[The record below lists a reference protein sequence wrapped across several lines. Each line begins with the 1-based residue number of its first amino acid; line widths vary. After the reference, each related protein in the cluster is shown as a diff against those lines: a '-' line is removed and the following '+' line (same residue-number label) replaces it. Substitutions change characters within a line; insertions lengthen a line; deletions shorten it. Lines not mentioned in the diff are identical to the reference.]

1 MLNQTNSMN
10 TETWIESIISKNTE
24 NKNMKILFSIIMI
37 FLGSLLLIAS
47 AKIKVP
53 LYPVPMTLQP
63 LAVLMIAML
72 FGRKLATLTVGLY
85 ILKGIIGLPVFAFGG
100 GLMYLMGPTGGFIL
114 GFFVSAFLVGYLADC
129 GWGRKISLSIISMLI
144 GMAVIYILGIFQLAL
159 LKGFNFALLEGF
171 YPFLL
176 GDLYKLLLAGIITPY
191 IWKFLNN

>member
-1 MLNQTNSMN
+1 MLHQTNTINSD
-10 TETWIESIISKNTE
+10 TWIGNIISKITE
-24 NKNMKILFSIIMI
+24 DINIKILFTIITV
-37 FLGSLLLIAS
+37 FLASLLLIAS

-85 ILKGIIGLPVFAFGG
+85 IFKGIIGLPVFAFGG

-114 GFFVSAFLVGYLADC
+114 GFFASAFVVGYLADR

-144 GMAVIYILGIFQLAL
+144 GMAIIYILGIFQLAF
-159 LKGFNFALLEGF
+159 LKGFNFALLKGF

-176 GDLYKLLLAGIITPY
+176 GDFYKLLLAGIITPY
-191 IWKFLNN
+191 IWKLSK

>member
-1 MLNQTNSMN
+1 MLYQSNTINSN
-10 TETWIESIISKNTE
+10 TWIGNIISKITE
-24 NKNMKILFSIIMI
+24 DINIKILFTIITV
-37 FLGSLLLIAS
+37 FLASLLLIAS

-85 ILKGIIGLPVFAFGG
+85 IFKGIIGLPVFAFGG

-114 GFFVSAFLVGYLADC
+114 GFFASAFVVGYLADR

-144 GMAVIYILGIFQLAL
+144 GMAIIYILGIFQLAF
-159 LKGFNFALLEGF
+159 LKGFNFALLKGF

-176 GDLYKLLLAGIITPY
+176 GDFYKLLLAGIITPY
-191 IWKFLNN
+191 IWKISK

>member
-1 MLNQTNSMN
+1 MLNHLNAMN
-10 TETWIESIISKNTE
+10 TETWLGNLINKNTE
-24 NKNMKILFSIIMI
+24 NKNLKILFSIITV

-72 FGRKLATLTVGLY
+72 FGGKLATLTVGLY
-85 ILKGIIGLPVFAFGG
+85 IFKGIIGLPVFAFGG

-114 GFFVSAFLVGYLADC
+114 GFFVSAFIVGHLADR
-129 GWGRKISLSIISMLI
+129 GWGKKVLLSIISMLI
-144 GMAVIYILGIFQLAL
+144 GMLVIYSLGIFQLAL
-159 LKGFNFALLEGF
+159 LKGFNFALLKGF

-176 GDLYKLLLAGIITPY
+176 GDFYKLLLAGIITPY
-191 IWKFLNN
+191 IWKISK

>member
-1 MLNQTNSMN
+1 MLYQTNTINSD
-10 TETWIESIISKNTE
+10 TWIGNIISKITE
-24 NKNMKILFSIIMI
+24 DINIKILFTIITV
-37 FLGSLLLIAS
+37 FSASLLLIVS

-85 ILKGIIGLPVFAFGG
+85 IFKGIIGLPVFAFGG

-114 GFFVSAFLVGYLADC
+114 GFFASAFVVGYLADR

-144 GMAVIYILGIFQLAL
+144 GMAIIYILGIFQLAF
-159 LKGFNFALLEGF
+159 LKGFNFALLKGF

-176 GDLYKLLLAGIITPY
+176 GDFYKLLLAGIITPY
-191 IWKFLNN
+191 IWKISK

>member
-1 MLNQTNSMN
+1 MLNQTNSVN

-24 NKNMKILFSIIMI
+24 NKNMKILFSIITV

-72 FGRKLATLTVGLY
+72 FGRNLATLTVGLY
-85 ILKGIIGLPVFAFGG
+85 IFKGIIGLPVFAFGG

-114 GFFVSAFLVGYLADC
+114 GFFASAFVVGYLADH

-144 GMAVIYILGIFQLAL
+144 GMAIIYILGIFQLAL
-159 LKGFNFALLEGF
+159 LKGFNFALLKGF

-176 GDLYKLLLAGIITPY
+176 GDFYKLLLAGIITPY
-191 IWKFLNN
+191 IWKISK

>member
-1 MLNQTNSMN
+1 MLNQTNDMN
-10 TETWIESIISKNTE
+10 TETWIGNLVSKNTE
-24 NKNMKILFSIIMI
+24 NINIKILFLTISV

-85 ILKGIIGLPVFAFGG
+85 IFKGIIGLPVFAFGG
-100 GLMYLMGPTGGFIL
+100 GLMYLIGPTGGFIL
-114 GFFVSAFLVGYLADC
+114 GFFISAIIVGYLADH
-129 GWGRKISLSIISMLI
+129 GWGKKVSLSIISMLI
-144 GMAVIYILGIFQLAL
+144 GMLIIYTLGIFQLAL
-159 LKGFNFALLEGF
+159 LKGFNFALLKGF

-176 GDLYKLLLAGIITPY
+176 GDFYKLLLAGIITPY
-191 IWKFLNN
+191 IWKISK

>member
-1 MLNQTNSMN
+1 MLNQTNGIN
-10 TETWIESIISKNTE
+10 TETWVGNILSKNIE
-24 NKNMKILFSIIMI
+24 NVNVKLLFSIITV

-63 LAVLMIAML
+63 MAVLMIAML

-85 ILKGIIGLPVFAFGG
+85 IFKGIIGLPVFAFGG

-114 GFFVSAFLVGYLADC
+114 GFFVSAFIVGYLADS
-129 GWGRKISLSIISMLI
+129 GWGKKVSLSIISMLI
-144 GMAVIYILGIFQLAL
+144 GMVVIYSLGIFQLAL
-159 LKGFNFALLEGF
+159 LKGFNFALLKGF

-176 GDLYKLLLAGIITPY
+176 GDFYKLLLAGIITPY
-191 IWKFLNN
+191 IWKISK

>member
-1 MLNQTNSMN
+1 MSNQTN
-10 TETWIESIISKNTE
+10 TETWIGNIIGKKTENTNIKIFCSIITV
-24 NKNMKILFSIIMI
+24 

-72 FGRKLATLTVGLY
+72 FGRNLATLTVGLY
-85 ILKGIIGLPVFAFGG
+85 IFKGIIGLPVFAFGG
-100 GLMYLMGPTGGFIL
+100 GLIYLMGPTGGFIL
-114 GFFVSAFLVGYLADC
+114 GFFASTFVVGYLADR

-144 GMAVIYILGIFQLAL
+144 GMTIIYTLGIFQLAL
-159 LKGFNFALLEGF
+159 LKGFNFALLKGF

-176 GDLYKLLLAGIITPY
+176 GDFYKLLLAGIVTPY
-191 IWKFLNN
+191 IWKISK

>member
-1 MLNQTNSMN
+1 MLNQTNGIN
-10 TETWIESIISKNTE
+10 TETWVGNIISKNIE
-24 NKNMKILFSIIMI
+24 NVNIKLLFSIITV

-63 LAVLMIAML
+63 MAVLMIAML

-85 ILKGIIGLPVFAFGG
+85 IFKGIIGLPVFAFGG

-114 GFFVSAFLVGYLADC
+114 GFFVSAFIVGYLADI
-129 GWGRKISLSIISMLI
+129 GWGKKVSLSIISMLI
-144 GMAVIYILGIFQLAL
+144 GMVIIYSLGIFQLAL
-159 LKGFNFALLEGF
+159 LKGFNFALLKGF

-176 GDLYKLLLAGIITPY
+176 GDFYKLLLAGIITPY
-191 IWKFLNN
+191 IWKISK

>member
-10 TETWIESIISKNTE
+10 TETWVENLIAKNTD
-24 NKNMKILFSIIMI
+24 NTNIKIFFLIITV

-85 ILKGIIGLPVFAFGG
+85 IFKGIIGLPVFAFGG

-114 GFFVSAFLVGYLADC
+114 GFFASAFIVGYLADH
-129 GWGRKISLSIISMLI
+129 GWGKKVSLAIISMLV
-144 GMAVIYILGIFQLAL
+144 GMIIIYTLGIFQLAL
-159 LKGFNFALLEGF
+159 LKGFEFALLKGF

-176 GDLYKLLLAGIITPY
+176 GDFYKLLLAGIFTPY
-191 IWKFLNN
+191 IWKISK

>member
-1 MLNQTNSMN
+1 MLNQTNAMN
-10 TETWIESIISKNTE
+10 TETWLGNLIAKNTE
-24 NKNMKILFSIIMI
+24 NKNIKILFLIITV

-72 FGRKLATLTVGLY
+72 FGGKLATLTVGLY
-85 ILKGIIGLPVFAFGG
+85 IFKGIIGLPVFAFGG

-114 GFFVSAFLVGYLADC
+114 GFFVSAFIVGHLADR
-129 GWGRKISLSIISMLI
+129 GWGKKVLLSIISMLI
-144 GMAVIYILGIFQLAL
+144 GMLVIYSLGIFQLAL
-159 LKGFNFALLEGF
+159 LKGFNFALLKGF

-176 GDLYKLLLAGIITPY
+176 GDFYKLLLAGIITPY
-191 IWKFLNN
+191 IWKISK

>member
-1 MLNQTNSMN
+1 MSNQTNSMK
-10 TETWIESIISKNTE
+10 TETWVGNLISKNIE
-24 NKNMKILFSIIMI
+24 NINIKILFSIITV

-63 LAVLMIAML
+63 LAVLMLATL

-85 ILKGIIGLPVFAFGG
+85 IFKGIIGLPVFAFGG

-114 GFFVSAFLVGYLADC
+114 GFFVSAIIVGHLADR
-129 GWGRKISLSIISMLI
+129 GWGKNVLLSIISMLI
-144 GMAVIYILGIFQLAL
+144 GMAVIYSLGIFQLAL
-159 LKGFNFALLEGF
+159 LKGFNFALLKGF

-176 GDLYKLLLAGIITPY
+176 GDFYKLLLAGIITPY
-191 IWKFLNN
+191 IWKISK

>member
-1 MLNQTNSMN
+1 MLNQTN
-10 TETWIESIISKNTE
+10 TETWIGNLIGKKTENTNIKIFCSIIT
-24 NKNMKILFSIIMI
+24 I

-72 FGRKLATLTVGLY
+72 FGRNLATLTVGLY
-85 ILKGIIGLPVFAFGG
+85 IFKGIIGLPVFAFGG

-114 GFFVSAFLVGYLADC
+114 GFFASTFIVGYLADR
-129 GWGRKISLSIISMLI
+129 GWGKKISLSIISMLI
-144 GMAVIYILGIFQLAL
+144 GMAIIYILGIFQLAL
-159 LKGFNFALLEGF
+159 LKGFNFALLKGF

-176 GDLYKLLLAGIITPY
+176 GDFYKLLLAGIITPY
-191 IWKFLNN
+191 IWKLSK

>member
-1 MLNQTNSMN
+1 MLNQTNAMN
-10 TETWIESIISKNTE
+10 TETWLGNLIGKNTE
-24 NKNMKILFSIIMI
+24 NKNIQIIFSIITI

-72 FGRKLATLTVGLY
+72 FGGKLATLTVGLY
-85 ILKGIIGLPVFAFGG
+85 IFKGIIGLPVFAFGG

-114 GFFVSAFLVGYLADC
+114 GFFVSALIVGYLADR
-129 GWGRKISLSIISMLI
+129 GWGKKVPLSIISMLI
-144 GMAVIYILGIFQLAL
+144 GMLVIYTLGIFQLAL
-159 LKGFNFALLEGF
+159 LKGFNFALLKGF

-176 GDLYKLLLAGIITPY
+176 GDFYKLLLAGIITPY
-191 IWKFLNN
+191 IWKISK

>member
-1 MLNQTNSMN
+1 MLNQTNGVN
-10 TETWIESIISKNTE
+10 TENWVGNLISKNIE
-24 NKNMKILFSIIMI
+24 NVNIKLLFSIITV

-63 LAVLMIAML
+63 MAVLMIAML

-85 ILKGIIGLPVFAFGG
+85 IFKGIIGLPVFAFGG

-114 GFFVSAFLVGYLADC
+114 GFFVSAFIVGYLADS
-129 GWGRKISLSIISMLI
+129 GWGKKVSLSIISMLI
-144 GMAVIYILGIFQLAL
+144 GMVVIYSLGIFQLAL
-159 LKGFNFALLEGF
+159 LKGFNFALLKGF

-176 GDLYKLLLAGIITPY
+176 GDFYKLLLAGIITPY
-191 IWKFLNN
+191 IWKISK

>member
-1 MLNQTNSMN
+1 MLYQTNTINSN
-10 TETWIESIISKNTE
+10 TWIGNIISKITE
-24 NKNMKILFSIIMI
+24 DINIKILFTIITV
-37 FLGSLLLIAS
+37 FSASLLLIVS

-85 ILKGIIGLPVFAFGG
+85 IFKGIIGLPVFAFGG

-114 GFFVSAFLVGYLADC
+114 GFFASAFVVGYLADR

-144 GMAVIYILGIFQLAL
+144 GMAIIYILGIFQLAL
-159 LKGFNFALLEGF
+159 LKGFNFALLKGF

-176 GDLYKLLLAGIITPY
+176 GDFYKLLLAGIITPY
-191 IWKFLNN
+191 IWKISK

>member
-1 MLNQTNSMN
+1 MLNQTNGIN
-10 TETWIESIISKNTE
+10 TETWVGNIISKNIE
-24 NKNMKILFSIIMI
+24 NVNVKLLFSIITV

-63 LAVLMIAML
+63 MAVLMIAML

-85 ILKGIIGLPVFAFGG
+85 LFKGIIGLPVFAFGG

-114 GFFVSAFLVGYLADC
+114 GFFVSAFIVGYLADS
-129 GWGRKISLSIISMLI
+129 GWGKKVSLSIISMLI
-144 GMAVIYILGIFQLAL
+144 GMVVIYSLGIFQLAL
-159 LKGFNFALLEGF
+159 LKGFNFALLKGF

-176 GDLYKLLLAGIITPY
+176 GDFYKLLLAGIITPY
-191 IWKFLNN
+191 IWKISK

>member
-1 MLNQTNSMN
+1 MLNQTN
-10 TETWIESIISKNTE
+10 TETWIGNLIGKKTENTNIKIFCSIIT
-24 NKNMKILFSIIMI
+24 I

-72 FGRKLATLTVGLY
+72 FGRNLATLTVGLY
-85 ILKGIIGLPVFAFGG
+85 IFKGIIGLPVFAFGG

-114 GFFVSAFLVGYLADC
+114 GFFASTFIVGYLADR
-129 GWGRKISLSIISMLI
+129 GWGKKISLSIISMLI
-144 GMAVIYILGIFQLAL
+144 GMAIIYILGIFQLAL
-159 LKGFNFALLEGF
+159 LKGFNFALLKGF

-176 GDLYKLLLAGIITPY
+176 GDFYKLLLAGIITPY
-191 IWKFLNN
+191 IWKISK

>member
-1 MLNQTNSMN
+1 MLHQTNTINSD
-10 TETWIESIISKNTE
+10 TWIGNIISKITE
-24 NKNMKILFSIIMI
+24 DINIKILFTIITV
-37 FLGSLLLIAS
+37 FLASLLLIAS

-85 ILKGIIGLPVFAFGG
+85 IFKGIIGLPVFAFGG
-100 GLMYLMGPTGGFIL
+100 GFMYLMGPTGGFIL
-114 GFFVSAFLVGYLADC
+114 GFFASAFVVGYLADR

-144 GMAVIYILGIFQLAL
+144 GMAIIYILGIFQLAF
-159 LKGFNFALLEGF
+159 LKGFNFALLKGF

-176 GDLYKLLLAGIITPY
+176 GDFYKLLLAGIITPY
-191 IWKFLNN
+191 IWKISK

>member
-1 MLNQTNSMN
+1 MLNQTNAMN
-10 TETWIESIISKNTE
+10 TETWLGNLISKNTE
-24 NKNMKILFSIIMI
+24 NKNLKILFSIITV

-85 ILKGIIGLPVFAFGG
+85 IFKGIIGLPVFAFGG
-100 GLMYLMGPTGGFIL
+100 GIMYLMGPTGGFIL
-114 GFFVSAFLVGYLADC
+114 GFFVSAFVVGYLADH
-129 GWGRKISLSIISMLI
+129 GWGKKISLSIFSMLI
-144 GMAVIYILGIFQLAL
+144 GMIVIYTLGIFQLAL
-159 LKGFNFALLEGF
+159 LKGFNVALLKGF

-176 GDLYKLLLAGIITPY
+176 GDFYKLLLAGIVTPY
-191 IWKFLNN
+191 IWKISK

>member
-1 MLNQTNSMN
+1 MLNQTNDMN
-10 TETWIESIISKNTE
+10 TETWIGNLVSKNTE
-24 NKNMKILFSIIMI
+24 NINIKILFLTISV

-72 FGRKLATLTVGLY
+72 FGRRLATLTVGLY
-85 ILKGIIGLPVFAFGG
+85 IFKGIIGLPVFAFGG

-114 GFFVSAFLVGYLADC
+114 GFFASAFVVGYLADR
-129 GWGRKISLSIISMLI
+129 GWGKKISLSIISMLV
-144 GMAVIYILGIFQLAL
+144 GMAIIYILGIFQLAL
-159 LKGFNFALLEGF
+159 LKGFNFALLKGF

-176 GDLYKLLLAGIITPY
+176 GDFYKLLLAGIITPY
-191 IWKFLNN
+191 IWKISK

>member
-1 MLNQTNSMN
+1 MLNKTNGIN
-10 TETWIESIISKNTE
+10 TETWVGNLISKNIE
-24 NKNMKILFSIIMI
+24 NVNIKLLFSIITV

-63 LAVLMIAML
+63 MAVLMIAML

-85 ILKGIIGLPVFAFGG
+85 IFKGIIGLPVFAFGG

-114 GFFVSAFLVGYLADC
+114 GFFVSAFIVGYLADS
-129 GWGRKISLSIISMLI
+129 GWGKKVSLSIISMLI
-144 GMAVIYILGIFQLAL
+144 GMVVIYSLGIFQLAL
-159 LKGFNFALLEGF
+159 LKGFNFALLKGF

-176 GDLYKLLLAGIITPY
+176 GDFYKLLLAGIITPY
-191 IWKFLNN
+191 IWKISK

>member
-1 MLNQTNSMN
+1 MLNQTNGIN
-10 TETWIESIISKNTE
+10 TETWVGNIISKNIE
-24 NKNMKILFSIIMI
+24 NVNVKLLFSIITV

-63 LAVLMIAML
+63 MAVLMIAML

-85 ILKGIIGLPVFAFGG
+85 IFKGIIGLPVFAFGG

-114 GFFVSAFLVGYLADC
+114 GFFVSAFIVGYLADS
-129 GWGRKISLSIISMLI
+129 GWGKKVSLSITSMLI
-144 GMAVIYILGIFQLAL
+144 GMVVIYSLGIFQLAL
-159 LKGFNFALLEGF
+159 LKGFNFALLKGF

-176 GDLYKLLLAGIITPY
+176 GDFYKLLLAGIITPY
-191 IWKFLNN
+191 IWKMSK

>member
-1 MLNQTNSMN
+1 MLNQTNPTNS
-10 TETWIESIISKNTE
+10 ETWVGNFIAKCTDKINI
-24 NKNMKILFSIIMI
+24 KILFSIITV
-37 FLGSLLLIAS
+37 FLGSLLLIVS

-85 ILKGIIGLPVFAFGG
+85 IFKGIIGLPVFAFGG

-114 GFFVSAFLVGYLADC
+114 GFFVTAFVVGYLADR
-129 GWGRKISLSIISMLI
+129 GWGKKVSLSIISMLI
-144 GMAVIYILGIFQLAL
+144 GMAIIYTLGIFQLAI
-159 LKGFNFALLEGF
+159 LKGFDFALLRGF

-176 GDLYKLLLAGIITPY
+176 GDFYKLLLAGIITPY
-191 IWKFLNN
+191 IWKIYE

>member
-1 MLNQTNSMN
+1 MLYQTNTINSN
-10 TETWIESIISKNTE
+10 TWIGNIISKITE
-24 NKNMKILFSIIMI
+24 DINIKILFTIITV
-37 FLGSLLLIAS
+37 FLASLLLIAS

-85 ILKGIIGLPVFAFGG
+85 IFKGIIGLPVFAFGG

-114 GFFVSAFLVGYLADC
+114 GFFASAFVVGYLADR

-144 GMAVIYILGIFQLAL
+144 GMAIIYILGIFQLAF
-159 LKGFNFALLEGF
+159 LKGFNFALLKGF

-176 GDLYKLLLAGIITPY
+176 GDFYKLLLAGIITPY
-191 IWKFLNN
+191 IWKISK

>member
-1 MLNQTNSMN
+1 MLNQTNGMN
-10 TETWIESIISKNTE
+10 TETWVGNLISKNIE
-24 NKNMKILFSIIMI
+24 NVNIKLLFSIITV

-85 ILKGIIGLPVFAFGG
+85 VFKGIIGLPVFAFGG

-114 GFFVSAFLVGYLADC
+114 GFFVSAFIVGYLADS
-129 GWGRKISLSIISMLI
+129 GWGKKVSLSIISMLI
-144 GMAVIYILGIFQLAL
+144 GMVVIYSLGIFQLAL
-159 LKGFNFALLEGF
+159 LKGFNFALLKGF

-176 GDLYKLLLAGIITPY
+176 GDFYKLLLAGIITPY
-191 IWKFLNN
+191 IWKISK

>member
-24 NKNMKILFSIIMI
+24 NKNMKILFSIIMV

-72 FGRKLATLTVGLY
+72 FGRNLATLTVGLY
-85 ILKGIIGLPVFAFGG
+85 IFKGIIGLPVFAFGG

-114 GFFVSAFLVGYLADC
+114 GFFVSAFVVGHLADL
-129 GWGRKISLSIISMLI
+129 GWGKKVSLSIISMLI
-144 GMAVIYILGIFQLAL
+144 GMLVIYTLGIFQLAL
-159 LKGFNFALLEGF
+159 LKGFNFALLKGF

-176 GDLYKLLLAGIITPY
+176 GDFYKLLLAGIITPY
-191 IWKFLNN
+191 IWKISK

>member
-1 MLNQTNSMN
+1 MLNQTNGIS
-10 TETWIESIISKNTE
+10 TETWVGNIISKNIE
-24 NKNMKILFSIIMI
+24 NVNVKLLFSIITV

-63 LAVLMIAML
+63 MAVLMIAML

-85 ILKGIIGLPVFAFGG
+85 IFKGIIGLPVFAFGG

-114 GFFVSAFLVGYLADC
+114 GFFVSAFIVGYLADS
-129 GWGRKISLSIISMLI
+129 GWGKKVSLSIISMLI
-144 GMAVIYILGIFQLAL
+144 GMVVIYSLGIFQLAL
-159 LKGFNFALLEGF
+159 LKGFNFALIKGF

-176 GDLYKLLLAGIITPY
+176 GDFYKLLLAGIITPY
-191 IWKFLNN
+191 IWKISK